1 VTSPFVKRLVSS
13 WECLVTSESTH
24 LSLNQAQRRAI
35 GHGIYGIHALLRE
48 LKVEGYK
55 GGCITDLEDA
65 LEHFEQTTAAEPPRA
80 ARSNVAVIFAQL
92 LTLVYEL
99 RPSTLE
105 EYGPLD
111 AAARAY
117 LDREAARLIELTGVL
132 IDTSST
138 R

>member
-1 VTSPFVKRLVSS
+1 
-13 WECLVTSESTH
+13 
-24 LSLNQAQRRAI
+24 
-35 GHGIYGIHALLRE
+35 

-55 GGCITDLEDA
+55 GGCITDLEES
-65 LEHFEQTTAAEPPRA
+65 LHRFKQETAAELPRA
-80 ARSNVAVIFAQL
+80 ARSNVAAVFAQL
-92 LTLVYEL
+92 LVLVYEL
-99 RPSTLE
+99 RPSTSE

-117 LDREAARLIELTGVL
+117 LDREAGRLIELTGVL